1 MDDRSLVFVEV
12 MIAIAV
18 IGVLAFLIYL
28 IAQYARRPSGA
39 VAEGSEESGYSPSW
53 YEFVL
58 AAVLLLV
65 VGAILV
71 WQFRSGAH
79 EGLTAGDWR
88 LDTRSL
94 IFFIVMLVAAGL
106 GLAVFVI
113 SVFVRLHRQSRE
125 AAVATQAAAT
135 AESATATAAPA
146 ALQTPSA
153 LRLLGLLG
161 LGIAFLLLNWIYLPR
176 AGQYALMLYLVYPA
190 TLGVALVLL
199 FDKASRTW
207 SVKGGAESVREWL
220 ICDAMVFLLF
230 LGFLNLYQAQAGE
243 KYAAMFWDFLALM
256 LFFLVFW
263 LVDRKATR
271 YRFLLA
277 YAYLIALPILLL
289 IWEVIQEVKTPEGL
303 SWWSTIWPFFG
314 LAIIF
319 FVLEII
325 SLIATR
331 GSDHQTVPAIKDA
344 IFVVIYGILLI
355 VAVPGAPA

>member
-1 MDDRSLVFVEV
+1 MDERSLVFVEV

-18 IGVLAFLIYL
+18 VGVLAFLIYL
-28 IAQYARRPSGA
+28 ITQYARRPSGA
-39 VAEGSEESGYSPSW
+39 VAEGGDGGYSPSW

-71 WQFRSGAH
+71 WQFRAGAH
-79 EGLTAGDWR
+79 DQLAASDWR
-88 LDTRSL
+88 LDLRSL

-125 AAVATQAAAT
+125 AA
-135 AESATATAAPA
+135 SATDVLPASDAAATAAPA
-146 ALQTPSA
+146 AAVQTPSA

-161 LGIAFLLLNWIYLPR
+161 LAVAILLLNWIYLPR
-176 AGQYALMLYLVYPA
+176 AGQYALILYFVYPA

-199 FDKASRTW
+199 FDKASRAW
-207 SVKGGAESVREWL
+207 SAKSGAETVREWL
-220 ICDAMVFLLF
+220 FCDALTFLLF

-243 KYAAMFWDFLALM
+243 KYAAMFWDFLAIAA
-256 LFFLVFW
+256 FFLVFW
-263 LVDRKATR
+263 LVDRKLTR
-271 YRFLLA
+271 YRFLVA
-277 YAYLIALPILLL
+277 YGYLIALPILLL
-289 IWEVIQEVKTPEGL
+289 IWEAVQEVKAPEGL

-331 GSDHQTVPAIKDA
+331 GTDHQTVPAIKDG
-344 IFVVIYGILLI
+344 IFVVVYGILLI
-355 VAVPGAPA
+355 VAVPGAPV